1 MVGVSGLDRRP
12 VRSTAALSGTL
23 AVAVALLVG
32 LGVGDPLTVLV
43 SVGGAL
49 SLAGGVWALDGGSN
63 ARVAGGSVALLVGT
77 LCFGAT
83 LFLGA
88 GTPAL
93 FVSLGLGFAVT
104 LVVTDAT
111 TGLVR
116 SDSLGTALR
125 ESGNALL
132 VGIVLA
138 VLLNLVVELDLLT
151 TVGVAVL
158 ALSVS
163 SSLVA
168 FVTLQL
174 AVLGVL
180 ALLDRTVPIV
190 DGWLP
195 DRPDSE
201 GPLDTLAGVGTAAT
215 DVPKS
220 LWAVLGLEL
229 FVALTPFGQT
239 LFALFLDS
247 IPVVGPVLE
256 FALSGVL
263 HAFVG
268 LVAVALVGIV
278 AADGLRHWVA
288 DWLGDDPAR
297 TLSLQA
303 GGLLTVALALVG
315 TAVLSALGG
324 PLIAGPDG
332 GVTAV
337 VGPAAVILGA
347 VVSLLLVAGI
357 ALQAVSLLPD
367 TGFVAPTSVGFTV
380 GSALLFLS
388 TLGAAERGL
397 WTPLVV
403 VGVAGALLVWDTG
416 VHASGI
422 GTQLGRAAE
431 STDSQYVHVTGSA
444 VVLGAAVVVALAARY
459 LLVPVLA
466 PPVSAEAAWRS
477 VVALGLV
484 LVALLAFG
492 LALTVREKRSIAE

>member
-1 MVGVSGLDRRP
+1 MSGLDGRP

-49 SLAGGVWALDGGSN
+49 SLAGGIWALDGGSN

-77 LCFGAT
+77 LCLGAT
-83 LFLGA
+83 LTLGA
-88 GTPAL
+88 STPAL
-93 FVSLGLGFAVT
+93 FVTLGLGLAVT

-111 TGLVR
+111 TGLAR

-138 VLLNLVVELDLLT
+138 VLLNLLVEFDPLT
-151 TVGVAVL
+151 AVAAAVL
-158 ALSVS
+158 ALAVS

-201 GPLDTLAGVGTAAT
+201 GPLDGLADAGVAAT
-215 DVPKS
+215 DVPKTV
-220 LWAVLGLEL
+220 WAVLGVEL
-229 FVALTPFGQT
+229 FVALTPFGRA
-239 LFALFLDS
+239 LFALFLDGV
-247 IPVVGPVLE
+247 PLVGPVLE

-263 HAFVG
+263 HVAVG
-268 LVAVALVGIV
+268 LVAVALVGVV

-315 TAVLSALGG
+315 TAALSVLGR
-324 PLIAGPDG
+324 PLLPGPDG
-332 GVTAV
+332 GVTTV
-337 VGPAAVILGA
+337 VGPAAVVLGA
-347 VVSLLLVAGI
+347 VVSLLLVTGI
-357 ALQAVSLLPD
+357 ALQAVALLPD

-388 TLGAAERGL
+388 TLGAAELGL

-416 VHASGI
+416 VHASGL
-422 GTQLGRAAE
+422 GAQLGRAAE

-444 VVLGAAVVVALAARY
+444 AVLATAVVVALAARY
-459 LLVPVLA
+459 LLVPALA
-466 PPVSAEAAWRS
+466 PPASPEAAWRS
-477 VVALGLV
+477 AVALGLV
-484 LVALLAFG
+484 LVALVAFG
-492 LALTVREKRSIAE
+492 LALTVREKRSVAE

>member
-1 MVGVSGLDRRP
+1 MSGLDGRP

-77 LCFGAT
+77 LCLGAT
-83 LFLGA
+83 LTLGA
-88 GTPAL
+88 STPAL

-111 TGLVR
+111 TGLAR

-125 ESGNALL
+125 ETVNALL

-138 VLLNLVVELDLLT
+138 VLLNLVVEFDPLT
-151 TVGVAVL
+151 AVAAAVL
-158 ALSVS
+158 ALAVS

-195 DRPDSE
+195 NRPDSE
-201 GPLDTLAGVGTAAT
+201 GPLDGLADAGVAAT
-215 DVPKS
+215 DVPKTV
-220 LWAVLGLEL
+220 WAVLGVEL
-229 FVALTPFGQT
+229 FVALTPFGRA
-239 LFALFLDS
+239 LFARFLDGV
-247 IPVVGPVLE
+247 PLVGPVLE

-263 HAFVG
+263 HVAVG
-268 LVAVALVGIV
+268 LVAVALVGVV
-278 AADGLRHWVA
+278 AADGLRYWVA

-315 TAVLSALGG
+315 TAALSVLGRPLLPG
-324 PLIAGPDG
+324 PAG

-337 VGPAAVILGA
+337 VGPAAVVLGA
-347 VVSLLLVAGI
+347 VVSLLLVTGI
-357 ALQAVSLLPD
+357 ALQAVALLPD

-388 TLGAAERGL
+388 TLGAAELGL

-416 VHASGI
+416 VHASGL
-422 GTQLGRAAE
+422 GAQLGRAAE

-444 VVLGAAVVVALAARY
+444 AVLATAVVVALTARY
-459 LLVPVLA
+459 LLVPALA
-466 PPVSAEAAWRS
+466 PPASPEAAWRS
-477 VVALGLV
+477 AVALGLV
-484 LVALLAFG
+484 LVALVAFG
-492 LALTVREKRSIAE
+492 LALTVREKRSVAE